1 MSLVFGIHPVLTALE
16 AGEIERIVV
25 VKPARN
31 PRLQRIIDLARE
43 RAVDLRFEPR
53 VRLDQLAGGSG
64 HQGVVGYVAGR
75 PLLQLEDLVAR
86 AGPAPLF
93 LLLDGIEDP
102 HNLGAILRSA
112 DGAGVSGVVL
122 PKRRSAPLSET
133 VWKVSAGAA
142 QHVPIA
148 RVANLHQTIRAL
160 QEMGTWVVGADLSAG
175 RQWYEAD
182 LTGPIAL
189 VLGREGEGLH
199 RLVRENC
206 DELIR
211 LPMRGRVQSLNVGV
225 TAGILLYEAV
235 RQRQTS
241 GVKRNG
247 DVAPTSNREG
257 DNPADPSPPAR

>member
-1 MSLVFGIHPVLTALE
+1 MTLVFGIHPVQTALE
-16 AGEIERIVV
+16 AGDIERLVV

-31 PRLQRIIDLARE
+31 PRLQQIIDLARE
-43 RAVDLRFEPR
+43 RGVDLRFEPR
-53 VRLDQLAGGSG
+53 SRLDQLAGMAA

-133 VWKVSAGAA
+133 VWKVSAGAV
-142 QHVPIA
+142 QHVPVA
-148 RVANLHQTIRAL
+148 RVANLHQTIRTL
-160 QEMGTWVVGADLSAG
+160 QSHGVWVVGADLSAG
-175 RQWYEAD
+175 REWHAAD
-182 LTGPIAL
+182 LSGPVAL

-199 RLVRENC
+199 RLVRESC
-206 DELIR
+206 DELVR

-235 RQRQTS
+235 RQRQKS
-241 GVKRNG
+241 GTKRSA
-247 DVAPTSNREG
+247 DSAPSSN
-257 DNPADPSPPAR
+257 P